1 MMVNKRPMRLSMT
14 EFSLITGLKFSG
26 CANQELVKTALQKN
40 RLRDKYFESHLTITV
55 NALKELLSSFAPTK
69 KPPEDIND
77 NRLKLALVLFVV
89 GIVKA
94 QDFNR
99 GIDINLLAM
108 ADNIELFD
116 SCDWGAQAYLWMLNS
131 FKILDLKSKIEEL
144 NNKGGKKRLS
154 FSVYGFVHVIQLD
167 VSN

>member
-1 MMVNKRPMRLSMT
+1 M
-14 EFSLITGLKFSG
+14 
-26 CANQELVKTALQKN
+26 
-40 RLRDKYFESHLTITV
+40 
-55 NALKELLSSFAPTK
+55 LKELLSSLVPTK
-69 KPPEDIND
+69 KPPEDISCD
-77 NRLKLALVLFVV
+77 GVKLALVLFVV
-89 GIVKA
+89 GLVNA
-94 QDFNR
+94 QDYNR
-99 GIDINLLAM
+99 GIDINLLVM
-108 ADNIELFD
+108 ADNIKLFD